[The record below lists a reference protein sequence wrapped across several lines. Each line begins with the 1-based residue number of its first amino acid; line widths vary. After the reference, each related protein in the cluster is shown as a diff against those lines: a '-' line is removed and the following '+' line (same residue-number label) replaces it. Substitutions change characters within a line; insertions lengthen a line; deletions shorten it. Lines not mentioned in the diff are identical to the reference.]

1 MIRNYIIAFFR
12 FIGKHKAYSL
22 NNILG
27 LSIGMASAVLIYLW
41 ILDELSFDTF
51 HENYDNLYRF
61 VQTQHYEDGD
71 FLVAATPGPMAPT
84 FEDLFPEIIET
95 ARFRPTSS
103 EVLISYEDKKFYEYR
118 FAFADK
124 EFFKLFSYPFVEGS
138 AENPFPD
145 INSLLITERIAKK
158 YFGNEDPIGKTIY
171 VNREV
176 AFTITGVLEDI
187 PANSHLQFDFLGNF
201 DRLEKLGYYIGWNN
215 NYYYGYALLQEGVD
229 YRTLAPRF
237 DQYMQ
242 ENDLTTTTNF
252 WLQPLSEVHLH
263 SDFDIDVYSHTEPT
277 YQYIKIFYIIG
288 ILIILIAIINYINLS
303 TARSTRRALEVG
315 IRKVH
320 GAKRPQLIRQFMGES
335 FTLVIFS
342 YLIAMLLVELVLPA
356 FNHFTGKEVSVD
368 YSDQQFAIGM
378 IILVIF
384 TGLISGGYPSLFLS
398 SYNPVQIMKGEIKA
412 GPAAFRRILVTVQ
425 FSIAIM
431 MIICTGIV
439 YNQLTYIQN
448 INLGLEKE
456 HVLYSRVRGNLYSDY
471 FTFKQELLKYPGI
484 QSITYCS
491 DLPTYNVASTSG
503 IDWEGKN
510 EQTRVLIHRF
520 IVDHDYIPT
529 FGIEMAAGRNFSLDH
544 PSDSGDFILNEAAI
558 RQMGMEDP
566 VGKRFTLWGR
576 DGKIIGITKDFNYKS
591 AHKEIEPLCM
601 YLEPRVFGYI
611 YIRIDGQNVQGTIKN
626 IEKVAKQINP
636 FFPMDFQFINR
647 EYENLYT
654 SEQKLRTLYTL
665 FAFLAI
671 FLSCLGLYGLSS
683 FLAEKR
689 TKEIGIR
696 KTMGSNP
703 WQIMT
708 LFSWDALKWILLS
721 NLVAWPVAWWFMN
734 RWLQGF
740 AYKTDIEFWIFAA
753 AAILVLIIAILSISF
768 EVIRTVRIN
777 PAVSLKY
784 E

>member
-1 MIRNYIIAFFR
+1 MIRNYFIAFIR

-22 NNILG
+22 NNLLG

-71 FLVAATPGPMAPT
+71 FFVAATPAIMSPT
-84 FEDLFPEIIET
+84 FEELFPEIIET
-95 ARFRPTSS
+95 ARFRPGLP
-103 EVLISYEDKKFYEYR
+103 EVLVSYEDKKFYEHR
-118 FAFADK
+118 VAFADQ
-124 EFFKLFSYPFVEGS
+124 EFFKLFSYRFINGS
-138 AENPFPD
+138 AENPFPN
-145 INSLLITERIAKK
+145 INSLLITEHIAEK
-158 YFGNEDPIGKTIY
+158 YFGDEDPIGKTI
-171 VNREV
+171 NINQSEV
-176 AFTITGVLEDI
+176 YTISGVLENI
-187 PANSHLQFDFLGNF
+187 PANSHLQFDILGNF
-201 DRLEKLGYYIGWNN
+201 EILESYGYYLGWNN
-215 NYYYGYALLQEGVD
+215 NFYYGYALLQEGVD
-229 YRTLAPRF
+229 YKSLGPKF
-237 DQYMQ
+237 DRYMI
-242 ENDLTTTTNF
+242 ENDINDVTNF

-277 YQYIKIFYIIG
+277 HQYIKIFYIIG

-303 TARSTRRALEVG
+303 TARSTRRGLEVG

-320 GAKRPQLIRQFMGES
+320 GAKRAQLIRQFMGES
-335 FTLVIFS
+335 FFLVILS

-356 FNHFTGKEVSVD
+356 FNHFTGKEVSID
-368 YSDQQFAIGM
+368 YSNPQFVIGM
-378 IILVIF
+378 IILIIF
-384 TGLISGGYPSLFLS
+384 TGLISGGYPALFLS
-398 SYNPVQIMKGEIKA
+398 SYNPVQIMKGEVKT

-431 MIICTGIV
+431 MIVCTGIV
-439 YNQLTYIQN
+439 YHQLTYIQN

-456 HVLYSRVRGNLYSDY
+456 HVLYSRIRGNLSSDY

-484 QSITYCS
+484 QSVTYCS
-491 DLPTYNVASTSG
+491 NLPTYNVASTSG
-503 IDWEGKN
+503 IDWEGKS
-510 EQTRVLIHRF
+510 EEISVLIHRF

-576 DGKIIGITKDFNYKS
+576 DGKIIGVTKDFNYKS
-591 AHKEIEPLCM
+591 VHKEIEPLCM
-601 YLEPRVFGYI
+601 YLESRVFGYI
-611 YIRIDGQNVQGTIKN
+611 YIRIDGQNVQGTMKN

-636 FFPMDFQFINR
+636 FFPTNFQFINR
-647 EYENLYT
+647 EYESLYT
-654 SEQKLRTLYTL
+654 SEEKLRTLYTL
-665 FAFLAI
+665 FALLAI

-696 KTMGSNP
+696 KTMGSSP

-721 NLVAWPVAWWFMN
+721 NLVAWPVAWWFMS

-740 AYKTDIEFWIFAA
+740 AYKTEIEIRIFAA
-753 AAILVLIIAILSISF
+753 AAILVLIIAILSMSF
-768 EVIRTVRIN
+768 EVIRIARIN

>member
-611 YIRIDGQNVQGTIKN
+611 YIRIDGQNVQGTMKN

-721 NLVAWPVAWWFMN
+721 NLFAWPVAWWFMN

-768 EVIRTVRIN
+768 EVIRIARIN

>member
-611 YIRIDGQNVQGTIKN
+611 YIRIDGQNVQGTMKN